1 MSKYRVYFCLA
12 LLACLFAGSVV
23 SAKVWLLPDYEN
35 NDLFK
40 SRNNTKTRPSDPG
53 RECTGYGWKSLA
65 SFP

>member
-1 MSKYRVYFCLA
+1 MRRIVSLVVFV
-12 LLACLFAGSVV
+12 ACLIFMGSVV